1 MHVTRLA
8 AGASRILP
16 EAEQA
21 ALKSAHVVVETSE
34 DWVAV
39 EEPLE
44 LRVGGQPLAVLL
56 RMPGQ
61 ERELI
66 AGFLASE
73 GLLRGPEDLRAIEA
87 CRDPSTQAAE
97 PNIWNVALAPGV
109 IFEPESRRLL
119 PIGSTCGLCGARTID
134 ELEREL
140 PARVQHQS
148 LCLAADFFA
157 RSDAALRAAQQT
169 HRKTA
174 GCHGAGLFSADGS
187 LLRFAEDVGRHNAV
201 DKVIGAE
208 LLAGEYP
215 LEEPRILQVT
225 GRISF
230 EIVQKAAMAGLAV
243 VAGAGAPTH
252 LAVDAAQRAGLGLF
266 GLVRADRA
274 NHYTGDVIWLG
285 AGPRDAP
292 NQSEG

>member
-1 MHVTRLA
+1 VHVTRLA
-8 AGASRILP
+8 AGASRVLV
-16 EAEQA
+16 EA
-21 ALKSAHVVVETSE
+21 SE

-44 LRVGGQPLAVLL
+44 IRVGGQAFAVLL

-73 GLLRGPEDLRAIEA
+73 GLLRGPEDLLAIES
-87 CRDPSTQAAE
+87 CRDPSSQAAE

-109 IFEPESRRLL
+109 VFEPEQRRLL

-140 PARVQHQS
+140 PVRVQHAPLS
-148 LCLAADFFA
+148 LSADFFA
-157 RSDAALRAAQQT
+157 RSDSALREAQQT

-187 LLRFAEDVGRHNAV
+187 MLRFAEDVGRHNAV
-201 DKVIGAE
+201 DKILGAE

-252 LAVDAAQRAGLGLF
+252 LAVDAAQRAGLGLL

-274 NHYTGDVIWLG
+274 NQYTGDVIWQG
-285 AGPRDAP
+285 SGPRDAP
-292 NQSEG
+292 SQPKG

>member
-8 AGASRILP
+8 AGA
-16 EAEQA
+16 E
-21 ALKSAHVVVETSE
+21 HVVVEPSE
-34 DWVAV
+34 DWVAI

-44 LRVGGQPLAVLL
+44 LRIGGQPLAVLL

-73 GLLRGPEDLRAIEA
+73 GLLRGPEDLLGIEP

-109 IFEPESRRLL
+109 VFEPEQRRLL
-119 PIGSTCGLCGARTID
+119 PVGSTCGLCGARTID

-140 PARVQHQS
+140 PVRLQHGS
-148 LCLAADFFA
+148 LTLVPEFFA
-157 RSDAALRAAQQT
+157 RTDSALRTAQQT

-187 LLRFAEDVGRHNAV
+187 MLRFAEDVGRHNAV

-208 LLAGEYP
+208 LLAGDYP
-215 LEEPRILQVT
+215 LEVPLILQVT

-230 EIVQKAAMAGLAV
+230 EIVQKAAMAGLAI
-243 VAGAGAPTH
+243 VAGAGAPTQ

-266 GLVRADRA
+266 GLVRANRA
-274 NHYTGDVIWLG
+274 NHYTGDVVWQG
-285 AGPRDAP
+285 AGPRDVP
-292 NQSEG
+292 DQPKG